1 MNEKALRILEYPKI
15 RDMLTECAGS
25 LPGKIKCRELLPSD
39 DLAEVLR
46 MQTETGDAL
55 RRIYAKGSISFSG
68 VKDIRGDIKRLE
80 IGGSLN
86 TSELLDIAKLL
97 ETAARV
103 KAYEDKPVE
112 RKPAPAI
119 VAEGEAHWTKNRM
132 AAGNQTSRG
141 AAAESG
147 SQGHAVRGSG
157 DEGDFGRSFGASG
170 DASGFLSSMEAGD
183 SEPERDSLTSMFS
196 DLEPVP
202 SLVREIR
209 RCIISEDEIADDA
222 SQNLRRIRRQIG
234 LSEERIHSQLQQM
247 VNGSARNFL
256 QDAVITQRDG
266 RYCLPVKAEYRSQV
280 PGMIHDQSASGQ
292 TIFVEPMAVVKLNN
306 DIRTL
311 EAEEKKEIE
320 KILQELSEKAAGQ
333 SEYLIDDIRILSEL
347 DFIFARASLAKKM
360 NATIPEFNK
369 SGIVDLRRARHPLID
384 RKRVVPIDIRIGE
397 KFDQLVISGPNTGG
411 KTVSLKTIGLLEIMG
426 LSGLHIPAKE
436 HSRLAMFREIYADI
450 GDEQSIEQSLST
462 FSSHMTNI
470 VSFWKTADE
479 DSMVL
484 FDELGAGTDPE
495 EGAALAIS
503 ILSALHDRGIR
514 TVATTHY
521 SEVKIYALST
531 KGVENACCEFD
542 VSTLRP
548 TYRLLIGVPGKSN
561 AFAISKRL
569 GLPDEIIEDAK
580 GRIENE
586 QESFE
591 NVISDLE
598 DRRVSMEKAE
608 DAMTKDQEEIR
619 RLRISLQDQEKKLRD
634 QKDKIL
640 EKARQ
645 EAADML
651 RETKQYADETIR
663 AFNKMGGNAL
673 SAREMERRRTAL
685 RGRMD
690 ELDAGKKKAAAEQ
703 PHKKVDVRKLQ
714 VGDSVKVLTLNLKG
728 IVRSL
733 PDRSGNLDV
742 QMGILHSVVNV
753 KDLELIDEVSVKAP
767 SFEQTSTGAVR
778 MSKSANVSREI
789 NLLGMT
795 VDEAVSQLD
804 KYLDDAA
811 IAHLEEVR
819 VVHGKGTGALRK
831 GVQNYL
837 RRNKHVKSFRLG
849 EYGEGDAGV
858 TIVTLK

>member
-15 RDMLTECAGS
+15 REMLVACAGS
-25 LPGKIKCRELLPSD
+25 FPGRQKCQALLPSQ
-39 DLAEVLR
+39 DLQEVQR
-46 MQTETGDAL
+46 MQTETADAL
-55 RRIYAKGSISFSG
+55 RRIYEKGSVSFSG
-68 VKDIRGDIKRLE
+68 VKDIRADIARLQ
-80 IGGSLN
+80 IGGSLSI
-86 TSELLDIAKLL
+86 TELLDIAKLL

-103 KAYEDKPVE
+103 KSWEDKPSEKKPEPAVVE
-112 RKPAPAI
+112 DGA
-119 VAEGEAHWTKNRM
+119 AHWTKNRQM
-132 AAGNQTSRG
+132 AAEEAG
-141 AAAESG
+141 AGAGRRESG
-147 SQGHAVRGSG
+147 
-157 DEGDFGRSFGASG
+157 E
-170 DASGFLSSMEAGD
+170 EAD
-183 SEPERDSLTSMFS
+183 QPEKDSLTELFC

-209 RCIISEDEIADDA
+209 RCILSEDEIADDA
-222 SQNLRRIRRQIG
+222 SVNLRRIRRQIS

-247 VNGSARNFL
+247 VNGPARAFL

-266 RYCLPVKAEYRSQV
+266 RYCLPVRSEYRSQV

-306 DIRTL
+306 DIRAL

-320 KILQELSEKAAGQ
+320 KILQELSEKAAEQ
-333 SEYLIDDIRILSEL
+333 SDALISDIQILSEL
-347 DFIFARASLAKKM
+347 DFIFARAVLAKKM
-360 NATIPEFNK
+360 NATQPDFNEQ
-369 SGIVDLRRARHPLID
+369 GIVDIRRARHPLID
-384 RKRVVPIDIRIGE
+384 RRRVVPVDIRLGE
-397 KFDQLVISGPNTGG
+397 DFDQLVISGPNTGG

-436 HSRLAMFREIYADI
+436 HSRLSMFTEIYADI

-470 VSFWKTADE
+470 VSFWEAADE
-479 DSMVL
+479 KSLVL

-503 ILSALHDRGIR
+503 ILAHLHSRGIR

-531 KGVENACCEFD
+531 DGVENACCEFD
-542 VSTLRP
+542 VATLRP

-580 GRIENE
+580 GRIADE

-591 NVISDLE
+591 SVISDLE
-598 DRRVSMEKAE
+598 SRRVSMEKAE
-608 DAMTKDQEEIR
+608 SAMTKDQAEIR
-619 RLRISLQDQEKKLRD
+619 RLRRSLEEQEKKLAES
-634 QKDKIL
+634 KDKIL

-645 EAADML
+645 QAADLL
-651 RETKQYADETIR
+651 RDTKQYADETIR
-663 AFNKMGGNAL
+663 AFNKMSGNAI
-673 SAREMERRRTAL
+673 SARDMERRRTAL
-685 RGRMD
+685 RGKMNEMESSR
-690 ELDAGKKKAAAEQ
+690 KKEKEKT
-703 PHKKVDVRKLQ
+703 PHKAVDARKLQ
-714 VGDSVKVLTLNLKG
+714 VGDSVKVLSLNLKG

-733 PDRSGNLDV
+733 PDKSGNIDV

-753 KDLELIDEVSVKAP
+753 KDIELLDEVSIKGP
-767 SFEQTSTGAVR
+767 SYEHTATGKVR
-778 MSKSANVSREI
+778 ISKSVSVSPEI

-795 VDEAVSQLD
+795 VDEAVSVLD

-811 IAHLEEVR
+811 IAHLDEVR
-819 VVHGKGTGALRK
+819 VVHGKGTGALRA
-831 GVQNYL
+831 GVQNFL
-837 RRNKHVKSFRLG
+837 RKNKHVQSYRLG

-858 TIVTLK
+858 TIVKLK

>member
-15 RDMLTECAGS
+15 REMLVACAGS
-25 LPGKIKCRELLPSD
+25 FPGRQKCQALLPSQ
-39 DLAEVLR
+39 DLQEVQR
-46 MQTETGDAL
+46 MQTETADAL
-55 RRIYAKGSISFSG
+55 RRIYEKGSVSFSG
-68 VKDIRGDIKRLE
+68 VKDMRADIARLQ
-80 IGGSLN
+80 IGGSLSI
-86 TSELLDIAKLL
+86 TELLDIAKLL

-103 KAYEDKPVE
+103 KSWEDKPSEKKPEPAVVE
-112 RKPAPAI
+112 D
-119 VAEGEAHWTKNRM
+119 GTAHWTKNRQM
-132 AAGNQTSRG
+132 AAEEAG
-141 AAAESG
+141 AGAGRRESG
-147 SQGHAVRGSG
+147 
-157 DEGDFGRSFGASG
+157 E
-170 DASGFLSSMEAGD
+170 EAD
-183 SEPERDSLTSMFS
+183 QPEKDSLTELFC

-209 RCIISEDEIADDA
+209 RCILSEDEIADDA
-222 SQNLRRIRRQIG
+222 SVNLRRIRRQIS

-247 VNGSARNFL
+247 VNGPARAFL

-266 RYCLPVKAEYRSQV
+266 RYCLPVRSEYRSQV

-320 KILQELSEKAAGQ
+320 KILQELSEKAAEQ
-333 SEYLIDDIRILSEL
+333 SDALISDIQILSEL
-347 DFIFARASLAKKM
+347 DFIFARAGLAKKM
-360 NATIPEFNK
+360 NATQPDFNEQ
-369 SGIVDLRRARHPLID
+369 GIVDIRRARHPLID
-384 RKRVVPIDIRIGE
+384 RRRVVPVDIRLGE
-397 KFDQLVISGPNTGG
+397 DFDQLVISGPNTGG

-436 HSRLAMFREIYADI
+436 HSRLSMFTEIYADI

-470 VSFWKTADE
+470 VSFWEAADE
-479 DSMVL
+479 KSLVL

-503 ILSALHDRGIR
+503 ILAHLHSRGIR

-531 KGVENACCEFD
+531 DGVENACCEFD
-542 VSTLRP
+542 VATLRP
-548 TYRLLIGVPGKSN
+548 TYRLLLGVPGKSN

-580 GRIENE
+580 GRIADE

-591 NVISDLE
+591 SVISDLE
-598 DRRVSMEKAE
+598 SRRVSMEKAE
-608 DAMTKDQEEIR
+608 SAMTKDQAEIR
-619 RLRISLQDQEKKLRD
+619 RLRRSLEEQEKKLAES
-634 QKDKIL
+634 KDKIL

-645 EAADML
+645 QAADLL
-651 RETKQYADETIR
+651 RDTKQYADETIR
-663 AFNKMGGNAL
+663 AFNKMSGNAI
-673 SAREMERRRTAL
+673 SARDMERRRTAL
-685 RGRMD
+685 RGKMD
-690 ELDAGKKKAAAEQ
+690 KMESSRKKEKEKT
-703 PHKKVDVRKLQ
+703 PHKAVDARKLQ
-714 VGDSVKVLTLNLKG
+714 VGDSVKVLSLNLKG

-733 PDRSGNLDV
+733 PDKSGNIDV

-753 KDLELIDEVSVKAP
+753 KDIELLDEVSIKGP
-767 SFEQTSTGAVR
+767 SYEHTATGKVR
-778 MSKSANVSREI
+778 ISKSVSVSPEI

-795 VDEAVSQLD
+795 VDEAVSVLD

-811 IAHLEEVR
+811 IAHLDEVR
-819 VVHGKGTGALRK
+819 VVHGKGTGALRA
-831 GVQNYL
+831 GVQNFL
-837 RRNKHVKSFRLG
+837 RKNKHVQSYRLG

-858 TIVTLK
+858 TIVKLK

>member
-15 RDMLTECAGS
+15 REMLVACAGS
-25 LPGKIKCRELLPSD
+25 FPGRQKCQALLPSQ
-39 DLAEVLR
+39 DLQEVQR
-46 MQTETGDAL
+46 MQTETADAL
-55 RRIYAKGSISFSG
+55 RRIYEKGSVSFSG
-68 VKDIRGDIKRLE
+68 VKDMRADIARLQ
-80 IGGSLN
+80 IGGSLSI
-86 TSELLDIAKLL
+86 TELLDIAKLL

-103 KAYEDKPVE
+103 KSWEDKPSEKKPEPAVVE
-112 RKPAPAI
+112 DGA
-119 VAEGEAHWTKNRM
+119 AHWTKNRQM
-132 AAGNQTSRG
+132 AAEEAG
-141 AAAESG
+141 AGAGRRESG
-147 SQGHAVRGSG
+147 
-157 DEGDFGRSFGASG
+157 E
-170 DASGFLSSMEAGD
+170 EAD
-183 SEPERDSLTSMFS
+183 QPEKDSLTELFC

-209 RCIISEDEIADDA
+209 RCILSEDEIADDA
-222 SQNLRRIRRQIG
+222 SVNLRRIRRQIS

-247 VNGSARNFL
+247 VNGPARAFL

-266 RYCLPVKAEYRSQV
+266 RYCLPVRSEYRSQV

-320 KILQELSEKAAGQ
+320 KILQELSEKAAEQ
-333 SEYLIDDIRILSEL
+333 SDALISDIQILSEL
-347 DFIFARASLAKKM
+347 DFIFARAVLAKKM
-360 NATIPEFNK
+360 NATQPDFNEQ
-369 SGIVDLRRARHPLID
+369 GIVDIRRARHPLID
-384 RKRVVPIDIRIGE
+384 RRRVVPVDIRLGE
-397 KFDQLVISGPNTGG
+397 DFDQLVISGPNTGG

-436 HSRLAMFREIYADI
+436 HSRLSMFTEIYADI

-470 VSFWKTADE
+470 VSFWEAADE
-479 DSMVL
+479 KSLVL

-503 ILSALHDRGIR
+503 ILAHLHSRGIR

-531 KGVENACCEFD
+531 DGVENACCEFD
-542 VSTLRP
+542 VATLRP

-580 GRIENE
+580 GRIADE

-591 NVISDLE
+591 SVISDLE
-598 DRRVSMEKAE
+598 SRRVSMEKAE
-608 DAMTKDQEEIR
+608 SAMTKDQAEIR
-619 RLRISLQDQEKKLRD
+619 RLRRSLEEQEKKLAES
-634 QKDKIL
+634 KDKIL

-645 EAADML
+645 QAADLL
-651 RETKQYADETIR
+651 RDTKQYADETIR
-663 AFNKMGGNAL
+663 AFNKMSGNAI
-673 SAREMERRRTAL
+673 SARDMERRRTAL
-685 RGRMD
+685 RGKMD
-690 ELDAGKKKAAAEQ
+690 KMESSRKKEKEKT
-703 PHKKVDVRKLQ
+703 PHKAVDARKLQ
-714 VGDSVKVLTLNLKG
+714 VGDSVKVLSLNLKG

-733 PDRSGNLDV
+733 PDKSGNIDV

-753 KDLELIDEVSVKAP
+753 KDIELLDEVSIKGP
-767 SFEQTSTGAVR
+767 SYEHTATGKVR
-778 MSKSANVSREI
+778 ISKSVSVSPEI

-795 VDEAVSQLD
+795 VDEAVSVLD

-811 IAHLEEVR
+811 IAHLDEVR
-819 VVHGKGTGALRK
+819 VVHGKGTGALRA
-831 GVQNYL
+831 GVQNFL
-837 RRNKHVKSFRLG
+837 RKNKHVQSYRLG
-849 EYGEGDAGV
+849 EYGEGDTGV
-858 TIVTLK
+858 TIVKLK

>member
-15 RDMLTECAGS
+15 REMLVACAGS
-25 LPGKIKCRELLPSD
+25 FPGRQKCQALLPSQ
-39 DLAEVLR
+39 DLQEVQR
-46 MQTETGDAL
+46 MQTETADAL
-55 RRIYAKGSISFSG
+55 RRIYEKGSVSFSG
-68 VKDIRGDIKRLE
+68 VKDMRADIARLQ
-80 IGGSLN
+80 IGGSLSI
-86 TSELLDIAKLL
+86 TELLDIAKLL

-103 KAYEDKPVE
+103 KSWEDKPSEKKPEPAVVE
-112 RKPAPAI
+112 DGA
-119 VAEGEAHWTKNRM
+119 AHWTKNRQM
-132 AAGNQTSRG
+132 AAEEAG
-141 AAAESG
+141 AGAGRRESG
-147 SQGHAVRGSG
+147 
-157 DEGDFGRSFGASG
+157 E
-170 DASGFLSSMEAGD
+170 EAD
-183 SEPERDSLTSMFS
+183 QPEKDSLTELFC

-209 RCIISEDEIADDA
+209 RCILSEDEIADDA
-222 SQNLRRIRRQIG
+222 SVNLRRIRRQIS

-247 VNGSARNFL
+247 VNGPARAFL

-266 RYCLPVKAEYRSQV
+266 RYCLPVRSEYRSQV

-320 KILQELSEKAAGQ
+320 KIIQELSEKAAEQ
-333 SEYLIDDIRILSEL
+333 SDALISDIQILSEL
-347 DFIFARASLAKKM
+347 DFIFARAVLAKKM
-360 NATIPEFNK
+360 NATQPDFNEQ
-369 SGIVDLRRARHPLID
+369 GIVDIRRARHPLID
-384 RKRVVPIDIRIGE
+384 RRRVVSVDIRLGE
-397 KFDQLVISGPNTGG
+397 DFDQLVISGPNTGG

-436 HSRLAMFREIYADI
+436 HSRLSMFTEIYADI

-470 VSFWKTADE
+470 VSFWEAADE
-479 DSMVL
+479 KSLVL

-503 ILSALHDRGIR
+503 ILAHLHSRGIR

-531 KGVENACCEFD
+531 DGVENACCEFD
-542 VSTLRP
+542 VATLRP
-548 TYRLLIGVPGKSN
+548 TYRLLLGVPGKSN

-580 GRIENE
+580 GRIADE

-591 NVISDLE
+591 SVISDLE
-598 DRRVSMEKAE
+598 SRRVSMEKAE
-608 DAMTKDQEEIR
+608 SAMTKDQAEIR
-619 RLRISLQDQEKKLRD
+619 RLRRSLEEQEKKLAES
-634 QKDKIL
+634 KDKIL

-645 EAADML
+645 QAADLL
-651 RETKQYADETIR
+651 RDTKQYADETIR
-663 AFNKMGGNAL
+663 AFNKMSGNAI
-673 SAREMERRRTAL
+673 SARDMERRRTAL
-685 RGRMD
+685 RGKMD
-690 ELDAGKKKAAAEQ
+690 EMESSRKKEKEKT
-703 PHKKVDVRKLQ
+703 PHKAVDARKLQ
-714 VGDSVKVLTLNLKG
+714 VGDSVKVLSLNLKG

-733 PDRSGNLDV
+733 PDKSGNIDV

-753 KDLELIDEVSVKAP
+753 KDIELLDEVSIKGP
-767 SFEQTSTGAVR
+767 SYEHTATGKVR
-778 MSKSANVSREI
+778 ISKSVSVSPEI

-795 VDEAVSQLD
+795 VDEAVSVLD

-811 IAHLEEVR
+811 IAHLDEVR
-819 VVHGKGTGALRK
+819 VVHGKGTGALRA
-831 GVQNYL
+831 GVQNFL
-837 RRNKHVKSFRLG
+837 RKNKHVQSYRLG

-858 TIVTLK
+858 TIVKLK

>member
-15 RDMLTECAGS
+15 REMLVACAGS
-25 LPGKIKCRELLPSD
+25 FPGRQKCQALLPSQ
-39 DLAEVLR
+39 DLQEVQR
-46 MQTETGDAL
+46 MQTETADAL
-55 RRIYAKGSISFSG
+55 RRIYEKGSVSFSG
-68 VKDIRGDIKRLE
+68 VKDMRADIARLQ
-80 IGGSLN
+80 IGGSLSI
-86 TSELLDIAKLL
+86 TELLDIAKLL

-103 KAYEDKPVE
+103 KSWEDKPSEKKPEPAVVE
-112 RKPAPAI
+112 
-119 VAEGEAHWTKNRM
+119 EGAAHWTKNRQM
-132 AAGNQTSRG
+132 AAEEAG
-141 AAAESG
+141 AGAGRRESG
-147 SQGHAVRGSG
+147 
-157 DEGDFGRSFGASG
+157 E
-170 DASGFLSSMEAGD
+170 EAD
-183 SEPERDSLTSMFS
+183 QPEKDSLTELFC

-209 RCIISEDEIADDA
+209 RCILSEDEIADDA
-222 SQNLRRIRRQIG
+222 SVNLRRIRRQIS

-247 VNGSARNFL
+247 VNGPARAFL

-266 RYCLPVKAEYRSQV
+266 RYCLPVRSEYRSQV

-320 KILQELSEKAAGQ
+320 KILQELSEKAAEQ
-333 SEYLIDDIRILSEL
+333 SDALISDIQILSEL
-347 DFIFARASLAKKM
+347 DFIFARAVLAKKM
-360 NATIPEFNK
+360 NATQPDFNEQ
-369 SGIVDLRRARHPLID
+369 GIVDIRRARHPLID
-384 RKRVVPIDIRIGE
+384 RRRVVPVDIRLGE
-397 KFDQLVISGPNTGG
+397 DFDQLVISGPNTGG

-436 HSRLAMFREIYADI
+436 HSRLSMFTEIYADI

-470 VSFWKTADE
+470 VSFWEAADE
-479 DSMVL
+479 KSLVL

-503 ILSALHDRGIR
+503 ILAHLHSRGIR

-531 KGVENACCEFD
+531 DGVENACCEFD
-542 VSTLRP
+542 VATLRP

-580 GRIENE
+580 GRIADE

-591 NVISDLE
+591 SVISDLE
-598 DRRVSMEKAE
+598 SRRVSMEKAE
-608 DAMTKDQEEIR
+608 SAMTKDQAEIR
-619 RLRISLQDQEKKLRD
+619 RLRRSLEEQEKKLAES
-634 QKDKIL
+634 KDKIL

-645 EAADML
+645 QAADLL
-651 RETKQYADETIR
+651 RDTKQYADETIR
-663 AFNKMGGNAL
+663 AFNKMSGNAI
-673 SAREMERRRTAL
+673 SARDMERRRTAL
-685 RGRMD
+685 RGKMNEMESSR
-690 ELDAGKKKAAAEQ
+690 KKEKEKT
-703 PHKKVDVRKLQ
+703 PHKAVDARKLQ
-714 VGDSVKVLTLNLKG
+714 VGDSVKVLSLNLKG

-733 PDRSGNLDV
+733 PDKSGNIDV

-753 KDLELIDEVSVKAP
+753 KDIELLDEVSIKGP
-767 SFEQTSTGAVR
+767 SYEHTATGKVR
-778 MSKSANVSREI
+778 ISKSVSVSPEI

-795 VDEAVSQLD
+795 VDEAVSVLD

-811 IAHLEEVR
+811 IAHLDEVR
-819 VVHGKGTGALRK
+819 VVHGKGTGALRA
-831 GVQNYL
+831 GVQNFL
-837 RRNKHVKSFRLG
+837 RKNKHVQSYRLG

-858 TIVTLK
+858 TIVKLK

>member
-15 RDMLTECAGS
+15 RDMLVSCAGS
-25 LPGKIKCRELLPSD
+25 VPGKMKCQALIPSSD
-39 DLAEVLR
+39 MSEVLR

-55 RRIYAKGSISFSG
+55 RRIYEKGGVSFSG
-68 VKDIRGDIKRLE
+68 VKDMRADIKRLE
-80 IGGSLN
+80 IGGSL
-86 TSELLDIAKLL
+86 SASGLLDIAKLL
-97 ETAARV
+97 ETAAKV
-103 KAYEDKPVE
+103 KSYEDKPAE
-112 RKPAPAI
+112 KKPAPAV
-119 VAEGEAHWTKNRM
+119 VAEGGQHWTKNRM
-132 AAGNQTSRG
+132 MGG
-141 AAAESG
+141 AEAPSADVSDTD
-147 SQGHAVRGSG
+147 
-157 DEGDFGRSFGASG
+157 DE
-170 DASGFLSSMEAGD
+170 
-183 SEPERDSLTSMFS
+183 EPKEDSLTSMFA

-209 RCIISEDEIADDA
+209 RCILSEDEIADDA

-247 VNGSARNFL
+247 VNGSARAYL

-266 RYCLPVKAEYRSQV
+266 RYCLPVKSEYRSQV
-280 PGMIHDQSASGQ
+280 PGMIHDQSASGA
-292 TIFVEPMAVVKLNN
+292 TIFVEPMSVVKLNN

-320 KILQELSEKAAGQ
+320 KILQELSGKAAAE
-333 SEYLIDDIRILSEL
+333 SDYLISDISILSEL
-347 DFIFARASLAKKM
+347 DYIFARASLAKKM
-360 NATIPEFNK
+360 NATMPELNED
-369 SGIVDLRRARHPLID
+369 GIVDLKRARHPLIER
-384 RKRVVPIDIRIGE
+384 RKVVPIDIRIGE
-397 KFDQLVISGPNTGG
+397 QFDQLVISGPNTGG

-426 LSGLHIPAKE
+426 LCGLHIPAKE
-436 HSRLAMFREIYADI
+436 HSRLAMFSEIYADI

-470 VSFWKTADE
+470 VSFWKAADE
-479 DSMVL
+479 KSMVL

-514 TVATTHY
+514 TIATTHY

-608 DAMTKDQEEIR
+608 DAMTRDQQEIR
-619 RLRISLQDQEKKLRD
+619 RLRQSLQDQERRMRES
-634 QKDKIL
+634 KDKIL

-645 EAADML
+645 QAADML

-663 AFNKMGGNAL
+663 AFNKMGGNAI
-673 SAREMERRRTAL
+673 SAREMERKRTAL

-690 ELDAGKKKAAAEQ
+690 ELEAGRKKAEEEK
-703 PHKKVDVRKLQ
+703 PHKKVDVKKIQ
-714 VGDSVKVLTLNLKG
+714 VGDSVKVLSLNLKG

-753 KDLELIDEVSVKAP
+753 KDIELIDEVAVKAP
-767 SFEQTSTGAVR
+767 SFERTSTGAVR
-778 MSKSANVSREI
+778 MSKSANVSTEI

-795 VDEAVSQLD
+795 VDEATSQLD

-837 RRNKHVKSFRLG
+837 RRNRHVKSFRLG

>member
-15 RDMLTECAGS
+15 REMLVACAGS
-25 LPGKIKCRELLPSD
+25 FPGRQKCQALLPSQ
-39 DLAEVLR
+39 DLQEVQR
-46 MQTETGDAL
+46 MQTETADAL
-55 RRIYAKGSISFSG
+55 RRIYEKGSVSFSG
-68 VKDIRGDIKRLE
+68 VKDMRADIARLQ
-80 IGGSLN
+80 IGGSLSI
-86 TSELLDIAKLL
+86 TELLDVAKLL

-103 KAYEDKPVE
+103 KSWEDKPSEKKPEPAVVE
-112 RKPAPAI
+112 
-119 VAEGEAHWTKNRM
+119 EGAAHWTKNRQM
-132 AAGNQTSRG
+132 AAGEAG
-141 AAAESG
+141 AGAGRRESG
-147 SQGHAVRGSG
+147 
-157 DEGDFGRSFGASG
+157 E
-170 DASGFLSSMEAGD
+170 EAD
-183 SEPERDSLTSMFS
+183 QPEKDSLTELFC

-209 RCIISEDEIADDA
+209 RCILSEDEIADDA
-222 SQNLRRIRRQIG
+222 SVNLRRIRRQIS

-247 VNGSARNFL
+247 VNGPARAFL

-266 RYCLPVKAEYRSQV
+266 RYCLPVRSEYRSQV

-320 KILQELSEKAAGQ
+320 KILQELSEKAAEQ
-333 SEYLIDDIRILSEL
+333 SDALISDIQILSEL
-347 DFIFARASLAKKM
+347 DFIFARAVLAKKM
-360 NATIPEFNK
+360 NATQPDFNEQ
-369 SGIVDLRRARHPLID
+369 GIVDIRRARHPLID
-384 RKRVVPIDIRIGE
+384 RRRVVPVDIRLGE
-397 KFDQLVISGPNTGG
+397 DFDQLVISGPNTGG

-436 HSRLAMFREIYADI
+436 HSRLSMFTEIYADI

-470 VSFWKTADE
+470 VSFWKAADE
-479 DSMVL
+479 KSLVL

-503 ILSALHDRGIR
+503 ILAHLHSRGIR

-531 KGVENACCEFD
+531 DGVENACCEFD
-542 VSTLRP
+542 VATLRP

-580 GRIENE
+580 GRIADE

-591 NVISDLE
+591 SVISDLE
-598 DRRVSMEKAE
+598 SRRVSMEKAE
-608 DAMTKDQEEIR
+608 SAMTKDQAEIR
-619 RLRISLQDQEKKLRD
+619 RLRRSLEEQEKKLAES
-634 QKDKIL
+634 KDKIL

-645 EAADML
+645 QAADLL
-651 RETKQYADETIR
+651 RDTKQYADETIR
-663 AFNKMGGNAL
+663 AFNKMSGNAI
-673 SAREMERRRTAL
+673 SARDMERRRTAL
-685 RGRMD
+685 RGKMD
-690 ELDAGKKKAAAEQ
+690 EMEASRKKEKEKT
-703 PHKKVDVRKLQ
+703 PHKAVDARKLQ
-714 VGDSVKVLTLNLKG
+714 VGDSVKVLSLNLKG

-733 PDRSGNLDV
+733 PDKSGNLDV

-753 KDLELIDEVSVKAP
+753 KDIELLDEVSIKGP
-767 SFEQTSTGAVR
+767 SYEHTATGRVR
-778 MSKSANVSREI
+778 ISKSASVSPEI

-795 VDEAVSQLD
+795 VDEAVSVLD

-811 IAHLEEVR
+811 IAHLDEVR
-819 VVHGKGTGALRK
+819 VVHGKGTGALRA
-831 GVQNYL
+831 GVQNFL
-837 RRNKHVKSFRLG
+837 RKNKHVQSYRLG

-858 TIVTLK
+858 TIVKLK

>member
-15 RDMLTECAGS
+15 REMLVACAGS
-25 LPGKIKCRELLPSD
+25 FPGRQKCQALLPSQ
-39 DLAEVLR
+39 DLQEVQR
-46 MQTETGDAL
+46 MQTETADAL
-55 RRIYAKGSISFSG
+55 RRIYEKGSVSFSG
-68 VKDIRGDIKRLE
+68 VKDMRADIARLQ
-80 IGGSLN
+80 IGGSLSI
-86 TSELLDIAKLL
+86 TELLDIAKLL

-103 KAYEDKPVE
+103 KSWEDKPSEKKPEPAVVE
-112 RKPAPAI
+112 DGA
-119 VAEGEAHWTKNRM
+119 AHWTKNRQM
-132 AAGNQTSRG
+132 AAEEAG
-141 AAAESG
+141 AGAGRRESG
-147 SQGHAVRGSG
+147 
-157 DEGDFGRSFGASG
+157 E
-170 DASGFLSSMEAGD
+170 EAD
-183 SEPERDSLTSMFS
+183 QPEKDSLTELFC

-209 RCIISEDEIADDA
+209 RCILSEDEIADDA
-222 SQNLRRIRRQIG
+222 SVNLRRIRRQIS

-247 VNGSARNFL
+247 VNGPARAFL

-266 RYCLPVKAEYRSQV
+266 RYCLPVRSEYRSQV

-320 KILQELSEKAAGQ
+320 KILQELSEKAAEQ
-333 SEYLIDDIRILSEL
+333 SDALISDIQILSEL
-347 DFIFARASLAKKM
+347 DFIFARAVLAKKM
-360 NATIPEFNK
+360 NATQPDFNEQ
-369 SGIVDLRRARHPLID
+369 GIVDIRRARHPLID
-384 RKRVVPIDIRIGE
+384 RRRVVPVDIRLGE
-397 KFDQLVISGPNTGG
+397 DFDQLVISGPNTGG

-436 HSRLAMFREIYADI
+436 HSRLSMFTEIYADI

-470 VSFWKTADE
+470 VSFWEAADE
-479 DSMVL
+479 KSLVL

-503 ILSALHDRGIR
+503 ILAHLHSRGIR

-531 KGVENACCEFD
+531 DGVENACCEFD
-542 VSTLRP
+542 VATLRP

-580 GRIENE
+580 GRIADE

-591 NVISDLE
+591 SVISDLE
-598 DRRVSMEKAE
+598 SRRVSMEKAE
-608 DAMTKDQEEIR
+608 SAMTKDQAEIR
-619 RLRISLQDQEKKLRD
+619 RLRRSLEEQEKKLAES
-634 QKDKIL
+634 KDKIL

-645 EAADML
+645 QAADLL
-651 RETKQYADETIR
+651 RDTKQYADETIR
-663 AFNKMGGNAL
+663 AFNKMSGNAI
-673 SAREMERRRTAL
+673 SARDMERRRTAL
-685 RGRMD
+685 RGKMNEMESSR
-690 ELDAGKKKAAAEQ
+690 KKEKEKT
-703 PHKKVDVRKLQ
+703 PHKAVDARKLQ
-714 VGDSVKVLTLNLKG
+714 VGDSVKVLSLNLKG

-733 PDRSGNLDV
+733 PDKSGNIDV

-753 KDLELIDEVSVKAP
+753 KDIELLDEVSIKGP
-767 SFEQTSTGAVR
+767 SYEHTATGKVR
-778 MSKSANVSREI
+778 ISKSVSVSPEI

-795 VDEAVSQLD
+795 VDEAVSVLD

-811 IAHLEEVR
+811 IAHLDEVR
-819 VVHGKGTGALRK
+819 VVHGKGTGALRA
-831 GVQNYL
+831 GVQNFL
-837 RRNKHVKSFRLG
+837 RKNKHVQSYRLG

-858 TIVTLK
+858 TIVKLK

>member
-15 RDMLTECAGS
+15 REMLVACAGS
-25 LPGKIKCRELLPSD
+25 FPGRQKCQALLPSQ
-39 DLAEVLR
+39 DLQEVQR
-46 MQTETGDAL
+46 MQTETADAL
-55 RRIYAKGSISFSG
+55 RRIYEKGSVSFSG
-68 VKDIRGDIKRLE
+68 VKDMRADIARLQ
-80 IGGSLN
+80 IGGSLSI
-86 TSELLDIAKLL
+86 TELLDIAKLL

-103 KAYEDKPVE
+103 KSWEDKPSEKKPEPAVVE
-112 RKPAPAI
+112 DGA
-119 VAEGEAHWTKNRM
+119 AHWTKNRQM
-132 AAGNQTSRG
+132 AAEEAG
-141 AAAESG
+141 AGAGRRESG
-147 SQGHAVRGSG
+147 
-157 DEGDFGRSFGASG
+157 E
-170 DASGFLSSMEAGD
+170 EAD
-183 SEPERDSLTSMFS
+183 QPEKDSLTELFC

-209 RCIISEDEIADDA
+209 RCILSEDEIADDA
-222 SQNLRRIRRQIG
+222 SVNLRRIRRQIS

-247 VNGSARNFL
+247 VNGPARAFL

-266 RYCLPVKAEYRSQV
+266 RYCLPVRSEYRSQV

-306 DIRTL
+306 DIRAL

-320 KILQELSEKAAGQ
+320 KILQELSEKAAEQ
-333 SEYLIDDIRILSEL
+333 SDALISDIQILSEL
-347 DFIFARASLAKKM
+347 DFIFARAVLAKKM
-360 NATIPEFNK
+360 NATQPDFNEQ
-369 SGIVDLRRARHPLID
+369 GIVDIRRARHPLID
-384 RKRVVPIDIRIGE
+384 RRRVVPVDIRLGE
-397 KFDQLVISGPNTGG
+397 DFDQLVISGPNTGG

-436 HSRLAMFREIYADI
+436 HSRLSMFTEIYADI

-470 VSFWKTADE
+470 VSFWEAADE
-479 DSMVL
+479 KSLVL

-503 ILSALHDRGIR
+503 ILAHLHSRGIR

-531 KGVENACCEFD
+531 DGVENACCEFD
-542 VSTLRP
+542 VATLRP
-548 TYRLLIGVPGKSN
+548 TYRLLLGVPGKSN

-580 GRIENE
+580 GRIADE

-591 NVISDLE
+591 SVISDLE
-598 DRRVSMEKAE
+598 SRRVSMEKAE
-608 DAMTKDQEEIR
+608 SAMTKDQAEIR
-619 RLRISLQDQEKKLRD
+619 RLRRSLEEQEKKLAES
-634 QKDKIL
+634 KDKIL

-645 EAADML
+645 QAADLL
-651 RETKQYADETIR
+651 RDTKQYADETIR
-663 AFNKMGGNAL
+663 AFNKMSGNAI
-673 SAREMERRRTAL
+673 SARDMERRRTAL
-685 RGRMD
+685 RGKMD
-690 ELDAGKKKAAAEQ
+690 EMESSRKKEKEKT
-703 PHKKVDVRKLQ
+703 PHKAVDARKLQ
-714 VGDSVKVLTLNLKG
+714 VGDSVKVLSLNLKG

-733 PDRSGNLDV
+733 PDKSGNIDV

-753 KDLELIDEVSVKAP
+753 KDIELLDEVSIKGP
-767 SFEQTSTGAVR
+767 SYEHTATGKVR
-778 MSKSANVSREI
+778 ISKSVSVSPEI

-795 VDEAVSQLD
+795 VDEAVSVLD

-811 IAHLEEVR
+811 IAHLDEVR
-819 VVHGKGTGALRK
+819 VVHGKGTGALRA
-831 GVQNYL
+831 GVQNFL
-837 RRNKHVKSFRLG
+837 RKNKHVQSYRLG

-858 TIVTLK
+858 TIVKLK

>member
-15 RDMLTECAGS
+15 REMLVACAGS
-25 LPGKIKCRELLPSD
+25 FPGRQKCQALLPSQ
-39 DLAEVLR
+39 DLQEVQR
-46 MQTETGDAL
+46 MQTETADAL
-55 RRIYAKGSISFSG
+55 RRIYEKGSVSFSG
-68 VKDIRGDIKRLE
+68 VKDMRADIARLQ
-80 IGGSLN
+80 IGGSLSI
-86 TSELLDIAKLL
+86 TELLDIAKLL

-103 KAYEDKPVE
+103 KSWEDKPSEKKPEPAVVE
-112 RKPAPAI
+112 
-119 VAEGEAHWTKNRM
+119 EGAAHWTKNRQM
-132 AAGNQTSRG
+132 AAEEAG
-141 AAAESG
+141 AGAGRRESG
-147 SQGHAVRGSG
+147 
-157 DEGDFGRSFGASG
+157 E
-170 DASGFLSSMEAGD
+170 EAD
-183 SEPERDSLTSMFS
+183 QPEKDSLTELFC

-209 RCIISEDEIADDA
+209 RCILSEDEIADDA
-222 SQNLRRIRRQIG
+222 SVNLRRIRRQIS

-247 VNGSARNFL
+247 VNGPARAFL

-266 RYCLPVKAEYRSQV
+266 RYCLPVRSEYRSQV

-320 KILQELSEKAAGQ
+320 KILQELSEKAAEQ
-333 SEYLIDDIRILSEL
+333 SDALISDIQILSEL
-347 DFIFARASLAKKM
+347 DFIFARAVLAKKM
-360 NATIPEFNK
+360 NATQPDFNEQ
-369 SGIVDLRRARHPLID
+369 GIVDIRRARHPLID
-384 RKRVVPIDIRIGE
+384 RRRVVPVDIRLGE
-397 KFDQLVISGPNTGG
+397 GFDQLVISGPNTGG

-436 HSRLAMFREIYADI
+436 HSRLSMFTEIYADI

-470 VSFWKTADE
+470 VSFWKAADE
-479 DSMVL
+479 KSLVL

-503 ILSALHDRGIR
+503 ILAHLHSRGIR

-531 KGVENACCEFD
+531 DGVENACCEFD
-542 VSTLRP
+542 VATLRP

-580 GRIENE
+580 GRIADE

-591 NVISDLE
+591 SVISDLE
-598 DRRVSMEKAE
+598 SRRVSMEKAE
-608 DAMTKDQEEIR
+608 SAMTKDQAEIR
-619 RLRISLQDQEKKLRD
+619 RLRRSLEEQEKKLAES
-634 QKDKIL
+634 KDKIL

-645 EAADML
+645 QAADLL
-651 RETKQYADETIR
+651 RDTKQYADETIR
-663 AFNKMGGNAL
+663 AFNKMSGNAI
-673 SAREMERRRTAL
+673 SARDMERRRTAL
-685 RGRMD
+685 RGKMD
-690 ELDAGKKKAAAEQ
+690 EMEASRKKEKEKT
-703 PHKKVDVRKLQ
+703 PHKAVDARKLQ
-714 VGDSVKVLTLNLKG
+714 VGDSVKVLSLNLKG

-733 PDRSGNLDV
+733 PDKSGNLDV

-753 KDLELIDEVSVKAP
+753 KDIELLDEVSIKGP
-767 SFEQTSTGAVR
+767 SYEHTATGRVR
-778 MSKSANVSREI
+778 ISKSASVSPEI

-795 VDEAVSQLD
+795 VDEAVSVLD

-811 IAHLEEVR
+811 IAHLDEVR
-819 VVHGKGTGALRK
+819 VVHGKGTGALRA
-831 GVQNYL
+831 GVQNFL
-837 RRNKHVKSFRLG
+837 RKNKHVQSYRLG

-858 TIVTLK
+858 TIVKLK

>member
-15 RDMLTECAGS
+15 REMLVACAGS
-25 LPGKIKCRELLPSD
+25 FPGRQKCQALLPSQ
-39 DLAEVLR
+39 DLQEVQR
-46 MQTETGDAL
+46 MQTETADAL
-55 RRIYAKGSISFSG
+55 RRIYEKGSVSFSG
-68 VKDIRGDIKRLE
+68 VKDMRADIAMLQ
-80 IGGSLN
+80 IGGSLSI
-86 TSELLDIAKLL
+86 TELLDVAKLL

-103 KAYEDKPVE
+103 KSWEDKPSEKKPEPAVVE
-112 RKPAPAI
+112 
-119 VAEGEAHWTKNRM
+119 EGTAHWTKNRQM
-132 AAGNQTSRG
+132 AAGETG
-141 AAAESG
+141 AGAGRRESG
-147 SQGHAVRGSG
+147 EET
-157 DEGDFGRSFGASG
+157 D
-170 DASGFLSSMEAGD
+170 L
-183 SEPERDSLTSMFS
+183 PEKDSLTELFCA
-196 DLEPVP
+196 LEPVP

-209 RCIISEDEIADDA
+209 RCILSEDEIADDA
-222 SQNLRRIRRQIG
+222 SVNLRRIRRQIS

-247 VNGSARNFL
+247 VNGPARAFL

-266 RYCLPVKAEYRSQV
+266 RYCLPVRSEYRSQV

-320 KILQELSEKAAGQ
+320 KILQELSEKAAEQ
-333 SEYLIDDIRILSEL
+333 SDFLISDIQLLSEL
-347 DFIFARASLAKKM
+347 DFIFARAGLARKM
-360 NATIPEFNK
+360 NATQPDFNEQ
-369 SGIVDLRRARHPLID
+369 GIVDIRRARHPLID
-384 RKRVVPIDIRIGE
+384 RRRVVPVDIRLGE
-397 KFDQLVISGPNTGG
+397 DFDQLVISGPNTGG

-436 HSRLAMFREIYADI
+436 HSRLSMFTEIYADI

-470 VSFWKTADE
+470 VSFWKAADE
-479 DSMVL
+479 KSLVL

-503 ILSALHDRGIR
+503 ILAHLHSRGIR

-531 KGVENACCEFD
+531 DGVENACCEFD
-542 VSTLRP
+542 VATLRP

-580 GRIENE
+580 GRIADE

-591 NVISDLE
+591 SVISDLE
-598 DRRVSMEKAE
+598 SRRVSMEKAE
-608 DAMTKDQEEIR
+608 SAMTKDQAEIR
-619 RLRISLQDQEKKLRD
+619 RLRRSLEEQEKKLAES
-634 QKDKIL
+634 KDKIL

-645 EAADML
+645 QAADLL
-651 RETKQYADETIR
+651 RDTKQYADETIR
-663 AFNKMGGNAL
+663 AFNKMSGNAI
-673 SAREMERRRTAL
+673 SARDMERRRTAL
-685 RGRMD
+685 RGKMD
-690 ELDAGKKKAAAEQ
+690 EMEASRKKEKEKT
-703 PHKKVDVRKLQ
+703 PHKAVDARKLQ
-714 VGDSVKVLTLNLKG
+714 VGDSVKVLSLNLKG

-733 PDRSGNLDV
+733 PDKSGNLDV

-753 KDLELIDEVSVKAP
+753 KDIELLDEVSIKGP
-767 SFEQTSTGAVR
+767 SYEHTASGRVR
-778 MSKSANVSREI
+778 ISKSASVSPEI

-795 VDEAVSQLD
+795 VDEAVSVLD

-811 IAHLEEVR
+811 IAHLDEVR
-819 VVHGKGTGALRK
+819 VVHGKGTGALRA
-831 GVQNYL
+831 GVQNFL
-837 RRNKHVKSFRLG
+837 RKNKHVQSYRLG

-858 TIVTLK
+858 TIVKLK

>member
-1 MNEKALRILEYPKI
+1 METGCAAVLPSGGGGTRIKMNEKALRILEYPKI
-15 RDMLTECAGS
+15 REMLVACAGS
-25 LPGKIKCRELLPSD
+25 FPGRQKCQALLPSQ
-39 DLAEVLR
+39 DLQEVQR
-46 MQTETGDAL
+46 MQTETADAL
-55 RRIYAKGSISFSG
+55 RRIYEKGSVSFSG
-68 VKDIRGDIKRLE
+68 VKDMRADIARLQ
-80 IGGSLN
+80 IGGSLSI
-86 TSELLDIAKLL
+86 TELLDIAKLL

-103 KAYEDKPVE
+103 KSWEDKPSEKKPEPAVVE
-112 RKPAPAI
+112 DGA
-119 VAEGEAHWTKNRM
+119 AHWTKNRQM
-132 AAGNQTSRG
+132 AAEEAG
-141 AAAESG
+141 AGAGRRESG
-147 SQGHAVRGSG
+147 
-157 DEGDFGRSFGASG
+157 E
-170 DASGFLSSMEAGD
+170 EAD
-183 SEPERDSLTSMFS
+183 QPEKDSLTELFC

-209 RCIISEDEIADDA
+209 RCILSEDEIADDA
-222 SQNLRRIRRQIG
+222 SVNLRRIRRQIS

-247 VNGSARNFL
+247 VNGPARAFL

-266 RYCLPVKAEYRSQV
+266 RYCLPVRSEYRSQV

-320 KILQELSEKAAGQ
+320 KILQELSEKAAEQ
-333 SEYLIDDIRILSEL
+333 SDALISDIQILSEL
-347 DFIFARASLAKKM
+347 DFIFARAVLAKKM
-360 NATIPEFNK
+360 NATQPDFNEQ
-369 SGIVDLRRARHPLID
+369 GIVDIRRARHPLID
-384 RKRVVPIDIRIGE
+384 RRRVVPVDIRLGE
-397 KFDQLVISGPNTGG
+397 DFDQLVISGPNTGG

-436 HSRLAMFREIYADI
+436 HSRLSMFTEIYADI

-470 VSFWKTADE
+470 VSFWEAADE
-479 DSMVL
+479 KSLVL

-503 ILSALHDRGIR
+503 ILAHLHSRGIR

-531 KGVENACCEFD
+531 DGVENACCEFD
-542 VSTLRP
+542 VATLRP

-580 GRIENE
+580 GRIADE

-591 NVISDLE
+591 SVISDLE
-598 DRRVSMEKAE
+598 SRRVSMEKAE
-608 DAMTKDQEEIR
+608 SAMTKDQAEIR
-619 RLRISLQDQEKKLRD
+619 RLRRSLEEQEKKLAES
-634 QKDKIL
+634 KDKIL

-645 EAADML
+645 QAADLL
-651 RETKQYADETIR
+651 RDTKQYADETIR
-663 AFNKMGGNAL
+663 AFNKMSGNAI
-673 SAREMERRRTAL
+673 SARDMERRRTAL
-685 RGRMD
+685 RGKMNEMESSR
-690 ELDAGKKKAAAEQ
+690 KKEKEKT
-703 PHKKVDVRKLQ
+703 PHKAVDARKLQ
-714 VGDSVKVLTLNLKG
+714 VGDSVKVLSLNLKG

-733 PDRSGNLDV
+733 PDKSGNIDV

-753 KDLELIDEVSVKAP
+753 KDIELLDEVSIKGP
-767 SFEQTSTGAVR
+767 SYEHTATGKVR
-778 MSKSANVSREI
+778 ISKSVSVSPEI

-795 VDEAVSQLD
+795 VDEAVSVLD

-811 IAHLEEVR
+811 IAHLDEVR
-819 VVHGKGTGALRK
+819 VVHGKGTGALRA
-831 GVQNYL
+831 GVQNFL
-837 RRNKHVKSFRLG
+837 RKNKHVQSYRLG

-858 TIVTLK
+858 TIVKLK

>member
-15 RDMLTECAGS
+15 REMLVACAGS
-25 LPGKIKCRELLPSD
+25 FPGRQKCQALLPSQ
-39 DLAEVLR
+39 DLQEVQR
-46 MQTETGDAL
+46 MQTETADAL
-55 RRIYAKGSISFSG
+55 RRIYEKGSVSFSG
-68 VKDIRGDIKRLE
+68 VKDMRADIARLQ
-80 IGGSLN
+80 IGGSLSI
-86 TSELLDIAKLL
+86 TELLDIAKLL

-103 KAYEDKPVE
+103 KSWEDKPSEKKPEPAVVE
-112 RKPAPAI
+112 DGA
-119 VAEGEAHWTKNRM
+119 AHWTKNRQM
-132 AAGNQTSRG
+132 AAEEAG
-141 AAAESG
+141 AGAGRRESG
-147 SQGHAVRGSG
+147 
-157 DEGDFGRSFGASG
+157 E
-170 DASGFLSSMEAGD
+170 EAD
-183 SEPERDSLTSMFS
+183 QPEKDSLTELFC

-209 RCIISEDEIADDA
+209 RCILSEDEIADDA
-222 SQNLRRIRRQIG
+222 SVNLRRIRRQIS

-247 VNGSARNFL
+247 VNGPARAFL

-266 RYCLPVKAEYRSQV
+266 RYCLPVRSEYRSQV

-292 TIFVEPMAVVKLNN
+292 TIFVEPMTVVKLNN

-320 KILQELSEKAAGQ
+320 KILQELSEKAAEQ
-333 SEYLIDDIRILSEL
+333 SDALISDIQILSEL
-347 DFIFARASLAKKM
+347 DFIFARAVLAKKM
-360 NATIPEFNK
+360 NATQPDFNEQ
-369 SGIVDLRRARHPLID
+369 GIVDIRRARHPLID
-384 RKRVVPIDIRIGE
+384 RRRVVPVDIRLGE
-397 KFDQLVISGPNTGG
+397 DFDQLVISGPNTGG

-436 HSRLAMFREIYADI
+436 HSRLSMFTEIYADI

-470 VSFWKTADE
+470 VSFWEAADE
-479 DSMVL
+479 KSLVL

-503 ILSALHDRGIR
+503 ILAHLHSRGIR

-531 KGVENACCEFD
+531 DGVENACCEFD
-542 VSTLRP
+542 VATLRP

-580 GRIENE
+580 GRIADE

-591 NVISDLE
+591 SVISDLE
-598 DRRVSMEKAE
+598 SRRVSMEKAE
-608 DAMTKDQEEIR
+608 SAMTKDQAEIR
-619 RLRISLQDQEKKLRD
+619 RLRRSLEEQEKKLAES
-634 QKDKIL
+634 KDKIL

-645 EAADML
+645 QAADLL
-651 RETKQYADETIR
+651 RDTKQYADETIR
-663 AFNKMGGNAL
+663 AFNKMSGNAI
-673 SAREMERRRTAL
+673 SARDMERRRTAL
-685 RGRMD
+685 RGKMD
-690 ELDAGKKKAAAEQ
+690 EMESSRKKEKEKT
-703 PHKKVDVRKLQ
+703 PHKAVDARKLQ
-714 VGDSVKVLTLNLKG
+714 VGDSVKVLSLNLKG

-733 PDRSGNLDV
+733 PDKSGNIDV

-753 KDLELIDEVSVKAP
+753 KDIELLDEVSIKGP
-767 SFEQTSTGAVR
+767 SYEHTATGKVR
-778 MSKSANVSREI
+778 ISKSVSVSPEI

-795 VDEAVSQLD
+795 VDEAVSVLD

-811 IAHLEEVR
+811 IAHLDEVR
-819 VVHGKGTGALRK
+819 VVHGKGTGALRA
-831 GVQNYL
+831 GVQNFL
-837 RRNKHVKSFRLG
+837 RKNKHVQSYRLG

-858 TIVTLK
+858 TIVKLK

>member
-1 MNEKALRILEYPKI
+1 METGCAAVLPSGGSGTRSKMNEKALRILEYPKI
-15 RDMLTECAGS
+15 REMLVACAGS
-25 LPGKIKCRELLPSD
+25 FPGRQKCQALLPSQ
-39 DLAEVLR
+39 DLQEVQR
-46 MQTETGDAL
+46 MQTETADAL
-55 RRIYAKGSISFSG
+55 RRIYEKGSVSFSG
-68 VKDIRGDIKRLE
+68 VKDMRADIARLQ
-80 IGGSLN
+80 IGGSLSI
-86 TSELLDIAKLL
+86 TELLDIAKLL

-103 KAYEDKPVE
+103 KSWEDKPSEKKPEPAVVE
-112 RKPAPAI
+112 DGA
-119 VAEGEAHWTKNRM
+119 AHWTKNRQM
-132 AAGNQTSRG
+132 AAEEAG
-141 AAAESG
+141 AGAGRRESG
-147 SQGHAVRGSG
+147 
-157 DEGDFGRSFGASG
+157 E
-170 DASGFLSSMEAGD
+170 EAD
-183 SEPERDSLTSMFS
+183 QPEKDSLTELFC

-209 RCIISEDEIADDA
+209 RCILSEDEIADDA
-222 SQNLRRIRRQIG
+222 SVNLRRIRRQIS

-247 VNGSARNFL
+247 VNGPARAFL

-266 RYCLPVKAEYRSQV
+266 RYCLPVRSEYRSQV

-320 KILQELSEKAAGQ
+320 KILQELSEKAAEQ
-333 SEYLIDDIRILSEL
+333 SDALISDIQILSEL
-347 DFIFARASLAKKM
+347 DFIFARAVLAKKM
-360 NATIPEFNK
+360 NATQPDFNEQ
-369 SGIVDLRRARHPLID
+369 GIVDIRRARHPLID
-384 RKRVVPIDIRIGE
+384 RRRVVPVDIRLGE
-397 KFDQLVISGPNTGG
+397 DFDQLVISGPNTGG

-436 HSRLAMFREIYADI
+436 HSRLSMFTEIYADI

-470 VSFWKTADE
+470 VSFWEAADE
-479 DSMVL
+479 KSLVL

-503 ILSALHDRGIR
+503 ILAHLHSRGIR

-531 KGVENACCEFD
+531 DGVENACCEFD
-542 VSTLRP
+542 VATLRP

-580 GRIENE
+580 GRIADE

-591 NVISDLE
+591 SVISDLE
-598 DRRVSMEKAE
+598 SRRVSMEKAE
-608 DAMTKDQEEIR
+608 SAMTKDQAEIR
-619 RLRISLQDQEKKLRD
+619 RLRRSLEEQEKKLAES
-634 QKDKIL
+634 KDKIL

-645 EAADML
+645 QAADLL
-651 RETKQYADETIR
+651 RDTKQYADETIR
-663 AFNKMGGNAL
+663 AFNKMSGNAI
-673 SAREMERRRTAL
+673 SARDMERRRTAL
-685 RGRMD
+685 RGKMNEMESSR
-690 ELDAGKKKAAAEQ
+690 KKEKEKT
-703 PHKKVDVRKLQ
+703 PHKAVDARKLQ
-714 VGDSVKVLTLNLKG
+714 VGDSVKVLSLNLKG

-733 PDRSGNLDV
+733 PDKSGNIDV

-753 KDLELIDEVSVKAP
+753 KDIELLDEVSIKGP
-767 SFEQTSTGAVR
+767 SYEHTATGKVR
-778 MSKSANVSREI
+778 ISKSVSVSPEI

-795 VDEAVSQLD
+795 VDEAVSVLD

-811 IAHLEEVR
+811 IAHLDEVR
-819 VVHGKGTGALRK
+819 VVHGKGTGALRA
-831 GVQNYL
+831 GVQNFL
-837 RRNKHVKSFRLG
+837 RKNKHVQSYRLG

-858 TIVTLK
+858 TIVKLK

>member
-15 RDMLTECAGS
+15 REMLVACAGS
-25 LPGKIKCRELLPSD
+25 FPGRQKCQALLPSQ
-39 DLAEVLR
+39 DLQGVQR
-46 MQTETGDAL
+46 MQTETADAL
-55 RRIYAKGSISFSG
+55 RRIYEKGSVSFSG
-68 VKDIRGDIKRLE
+68 VKDMRADIARLQ
-80 IGGSLN
+80 IGGSLSI
-86 TSELLDIAKLL
+86 TELLDIAKLL

-103 KAYEDKPVE
+103 KSWEDKPSEKKPEPAVVE
-112 RKPAPAI
+112 DGA
-119 VAEGEAHWTKNRM
+119 AHWTKNRQM
-132 AAGNQTSRG
+132 AAEEAG
-141 AAAESG
+141 AGAGRRESG
-147 SQGHAVRGSG
+147 
-157 DEGDFGRSFGASG
+157 E
-170 DASGFLSSMEAGD
+170 EAD
-183 SEPERDSLTSMFS
+183 QPEKDSLTELFC

-209 RCIISEDEIADDA
+209 RCILSEDEIADDA
-222 SQNLRRIRRQIG
+222 SVNLRRIRRQIS

-247 VNGSARNFL
+247 VNGPARAFL

-266 RYCLPVKAEYRSQV
+266 RYCLPVRSEYRSQV

-320 KILQELSEKAAGQ
+320 KILQELSEKAAEQ
-333 SEYLIDDIRILSEL
+333 SDALISDIQILSEL
-347 DFIFARASLAKKM
+347 DFIFARAVLAKKM
-360 NATIPEFNK
+360 NATQPDFNEQ
-369 SGIVDLRRARHPLID
+369 GIVDIRRARHPLID
-384 RKRVVPIDIRIGE
+384 RRRVVPVDIRLGE
-397 KFDQLVISGPNTGG
+397 DFDQLVISGPNTGG

-436 HSRLAMFREIYADI
+436 HSRLSMFTEIYADI

-470 VSFWKTADE
+470 VSFWEAADE
-479 DSMVL
+479 KSLVL

-503 ILSALHDRGIR
+503 ILAHLHSRGIR

-531 KGVENACCEFD
+531 DGVENACCEFD
-542 VSTLRP
+542 VATLRP

-580 GRIENE
+580 GRIADE

-591 NVISDLE
+591 SVISDLE
-598 DRRVSMEKAE
+598 SRRVSMEKAE
-608 DAMTKDQEEIR
+608 SAMTKDQAEIR
-619 RLRISLQDQEKKLRD
+619 RLRRSLEEQEKKLAES
-634 QKDKIL
+634 KDKIL

-645 EAADML
+645 QAADLL
-651 RETKQYADETIR
+651 RDTKQYADETIR
-663 AFNKMGGNAL
+663 AFNKMSGNAI
-673 SAREMERRRTAL
+673 SARDMERRRTAL
-685 RGRMD
+685 RGKMNEMESSR
-690 ELDAGKKKAAAEQ
+690 KKEKEKT
-703 PHKKVDVRKLQ
+703 PHKAVDARKLQ
-714 VGDSVKVLTLNLKG
+714 VGDSVKVLSLNLKG

-733 PDRSGNLDV
+733 PDKSGNIDV

-753 KDLELIDEVSVKAP
+753 KDIELLDEVSIKGP
-767 SFEQTSTGAVR
+767 SYEHTATGKVR
-778 MSKSANVSREI
+778 ISKSVSVSPEI

-795 VDEAVSQLD
+795 VDEAVSVLD

-811 IAHLEEVR
+811 IAHLDEVR
-819 VVHGKGTGALRK
+819 VVHGKGTGALRA
-831 GVQNYL
+831 GVQNFL
-837 RRNKHVKSFRLG
+837 RKNKHVQSYRLG

-858 TIVTLK
+858 TIVKLK